1 MNSLGFYC
9 PTKWPT
15 DTKENSA
22 WNAYAKSTTRR
33 YLSPGISHECFI
45 VRHHGYKGLYN
56 NISYITSQYAY
67 ASVYD
72 AMRQIS
78 AFKADECEGK
88 IELAIY
94 TDAAGLEI
102 IRTWE
107 FEVEGFQNM
116 NGDYE
121 VENSGWVK
129 A

>member
-1 MNSLGFYC
+1 MDSFGFYD
-9 PTKWPT
+9 PSKWPQ
-15 DTKENSA
+15 DPKQNSA
-22 WNAYAKSTTRR
+22 WNAYARSTTRR
-33 YLSPGISHECFI
+33 YLSPGIAPECFV
-45 VRHHGYKGLYN
+45 VRHHGYKGQYN
-56 NISYITSQYAY
+56 DISYITSQYAY

-78 AFKADECEGK
+78 VFKADEYEGK

-107 FEVEGFQNM
+107 FVIEGFQNM

-121 VENSGWVK
+121 IENSGWVK